1 MVEEWSLREV
11 LASALLLSSLGRV
24 KEVIKGPIIGEDLLL
39 TIKATKQ
46 SSTLDDI
53 RLSTNLSESTV
64 MDKSIGLCYREIWEK
79 EKADVHNKVL
89 NQLTSDLLAR
99 DEQNQNKGYVLGWSK
114 AHLKLGIESFTPL

>member
-64 MDKSIGLCYREIWEK
+64 MDKSVGLCYRAIK
-79 EKADVHNKVL
+79 K
-89 NQLTSDLLAR
+89 
-99 DEQNQNKGYVLGWSK
+99 
-114 AHLKLGIESFTPL
+114 